1 MVFKYL
7 ISSEQIFNKYSTN
20 ILLNIVIYKIFI
32 NLKEN
37 NNLIL
42 SYNIYTVL
50 IFIIYVINEF
60 LVFIF

>member
-1 MVFKYL
+1 LVFKYL